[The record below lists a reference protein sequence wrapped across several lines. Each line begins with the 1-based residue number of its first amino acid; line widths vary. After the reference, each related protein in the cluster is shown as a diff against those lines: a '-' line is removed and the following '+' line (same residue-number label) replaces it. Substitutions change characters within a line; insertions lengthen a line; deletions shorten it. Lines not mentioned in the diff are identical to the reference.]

1 MPIAQQIVILNKTSQ
16 TIQTE
21 SFFVL
26 KMVEVNLHPSCLK
39 PGYFAGQCCT
49 KMCSTYVSRSCHAH
63 KFSHSSWLRSRACI
77 SYWTESRTCLCI
89 EGWWLQYWI
98 LRPCLSNNFLQR
110 QAKIFASENWKK
122 LKEAQRDAFKTK
134 AMTKW
139 RKGLIL
145 DQEHFVHW
153 IPVVLLPVYVPVYL
167 VFYCTSIVNYN
178 PLGRVQSGK

>member
-1 MPIAQQIVILNKTSQ
+1 MLKTRIFCWSVLHQDVQHLCIEIMSCTQVFSQQLAALKSLHQLLNRKQ
-16 TIQTE
+16 
-21 SFFVL
+21 
-26 KMVEVNLHPSCLK
+26 N
-39 PGYFAGQCCT
+39 G
-49 KMCSTYVSRSCHAH
+49 
-63 KFSHSSWLRSRACI
+63 
-77 SYWTESRTCLCI
+77 LCI

-139 RKGLIL
+139 KKGLIL

>member
-1 MPIAQQIVILNKTSQ
+1 MYREHVMHTSFLTVVGCAQEPVSV
-16 TIQTE
+16 TE
-21 SFFVL
+21 QKGEQCVCAL
-26 KMVEVNLHPSCLK
+26 K
-39 PGYFAGQCCT
+39 G
-49 KMCSTYVSRSCHAH
+49 R
-63 KFSHSSWLRSRACI
+63 
-77 SYWTESRTCLCI
+77 
-89 EGWWLQYWI
+89 WLQSWN
-98 LRPCLSNNFLQR
+98 LRHCLSNSFPHR
-110 QAKIFASENWKK
+110 QAKIFASENWEK

-139 RKGLIL
+139 SKSLIL